1 MLKQRVG
8 STGKLERAVA
18 RYEAKLARAGNPTQR
33 QYASSMLGMA
43 SNARAEAQ
51 ADGGGKGAAKAAMP
65 DDPQVVTLHPGE
77 YSVGDG

>member
-1 MLKQRVG
+1 MLKQRAG

-33 QYASSMLGMA
+33 QYASSMLRMA
-43 SNARAEAQ
+43 KNALAEAQ
-51 ADGGGKGAAKAAMP
+51 ADGGRTSAAKAATP
-65 DDPQVVTLHPGE
+65 DDPRVVTLHPGE